1 MTDSI
6 DYTKKMEMAMRGLIS
21 ETMSNVEKNGL
32 PGNHHFF
39 ITYDPKFPGTKISD
53 WLLEKYPEEMT
64 VIVQNWFEGLKVY
77 KEYFEIT
84 LNFGDSPES
93 LVIYFESI
101 ISFVDPSVEFGL
113 KFERNRNTT
122 SQEIVEESEEKNQP
136 EFKDTKVINLDKF
149 RSKDNK

>member
-6 DYTKKMEMAMRGLIS
+6 DYTRKMEIAMRGLIS
-21 ETMSNVEKNGL
+21 DTMSNVEKNGL

-39 ITYDPKFPGTKISD
+39 ITYNPKFPGTKVSD

-64 VIVQNWFEGLKVY
+64 IIVQNWFEGLKVY

-93 LVIYFESI
+93 LTIYFESI

-113 KFERNRNTT
+113 KFETNKNTANHEVKT
-122 SQEIVEESEEKNQP
+122 EAKEKSQSDSSNS
-136 EFKDTKVINLDKF
+136 KVINLDSF
-149 RSKDNK
+149 RT

>member
-6 DYTKKMEMAMRGLIS
+6 DYTRKMEIAMRGLIS
-21 ETMSNVEKNGL
+21 DTISNVEKNGL

-39 ITYDPKFPGTKISD
+39 ITYNPKFPGTKVSD

-64 VIVQNWFEGLKVY
+64 IIVQNWFEGLKVY

-93 LVIYFESI
+93 LTIYFESI

-113 KFERNRNTT
+113 KFETNKNTINHEVKME
-122 SQEIVEESEEKNQP
+122 SKEESQSDSSNS
-136 EFKDTKVINLDKF
+136 KVINLDSF
-149 RSKDNK
+149 RT

>member
-21 ETMSNVEKNGL
+21 ETMSNEEKNGL

-122 SQEIVEESEEKNQP
+122 SQEIEEESEEKNQP

>member
-122 SQEIVEESEEKNQP
+122 SQEIEEESEEKNQP

>member
-64 VIVQNWFEGLKVY
+64 VIIQNWFEGLKVY

-122 SQEIVEESEEKNQP
+122 SQEIEEESEEKNQP

>member
-113 KFERNRNTT
+113 KFERNRSTT
-122 SQEIVEESEEKNQP
+122 GQEVEEESEEKNQP